1 MTHPK
6 VNTYHIYSVLYSLH
20 GFTNSEFLSLM
31 FWSTDCFA
39 SKLTDKFRIGE
50 TMGWIAYRNWKPFK
64 KSNHTS
70 GKEEEQNLTRSAH
83 CACVDCTFTVD
94 NEINHAKYNGRY
106 LEITG
111 GARSNWQFEKVISFQ
126 SCSDSYPGI
135 LEIKGKHNQAKITKL
150 VSFWYVQSFVTLCN
164 MTKRIHK
171 KEIEC

>member
-6 VNTYHIYSVLYSLH
+6 VNTYRIYSVQYSLH

-31 FWSTDCFA
+31 FWSIDCFA

-83 CACVDCTFTVD
+83 CACVVCTFTVD
-94 NEINHAKYNGRY
+94 NVVNHAKYNGKY
-106 LEITG
+106 LQITPQLDD
-111 GARSNWQFEKVISFQ
+111 WKKEKVVSFQ
-126 SCSDSYPGI
+126 SCSDRYPGI
-135 LEIKGKHNQAKITKL
+135 LEIKGKHNQAKVTKL
-150 VSFWYVQSFVTLCN
+150 VRFWYFQSFVTLCN